1 MGLRVSLQ
9 GSNLERPMSAL
20 GQKRKSPVNDGMSAL
35 PPKADIGCGCWDV
48 RFVPKAD
55 ILKGPAVISRTI
67 AMFTPCNGR
76 HPACP
81 ARYSAKGSV
90 KCAGYRSRTI
100 EGAIATM
107 TQRAGMGANSG
118 HRRIQY
124 DAPCHCAYELH
135 S

>member
-1 MGLRVSLQ
+1 
-9 GSNLERPMSAL
+9 
-20 GQKRKSPVNDGMSAL
+20 MSAL
-35 PPKADIGCGCWDV
+35 PPKADIGSAGRDV

-55 ILKGPAVISRTI
+55 ILKGPAVISRAI

-81 ARYSAKGSV
+81 AKHSAKGSV
-90 KCAGYRSRTI
+90 TCAGYRSRTI

-107 TQRAGMGANSG
+107 TRRAAMGANQVTG
-118 HRRIQY
+118 EIQY
-124 DAPCHCAYELH
+124 GAPCHCAYELH